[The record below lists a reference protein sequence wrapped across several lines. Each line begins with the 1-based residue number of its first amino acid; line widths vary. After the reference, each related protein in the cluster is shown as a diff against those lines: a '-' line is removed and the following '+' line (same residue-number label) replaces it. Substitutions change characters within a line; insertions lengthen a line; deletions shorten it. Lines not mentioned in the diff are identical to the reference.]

1 MARPGVKSQ
10 SKARPIADRINR
22 RLIIISKS
30 QSTNRHSQGF
40 SVVYVLTATMILI
53 AGTAALL
60 NQTTST
66 MLGSIFQGQSWQA
79 RTVARS
85 GMSYL
90 MGQINKEQNRHL
102 LAVLDSQIQEGQDRT
117 AENTLWSDSQAV
129 NYHFNPCIT
138 SRDSAGNIRKVPPRL
153 AEINLGLRQENNGFF
168 YISEDGVIS
177 KNRNGATRAFR
188 IISRDEADF
197 KLARKNNLR
206 LLDDEQT
213 RGIFRLSVESVIY
226 RSGQSDESISRTIL
240 QEDFAVIPKCC
251 KASFGG
257 YLDPSSNQQR
267 GHGSTNYA
275 INSSS
280 NLSSNSCMLPGQ
292 TPHGF
297 GIVVGAGGVGG
308 FIKATGGSTIR
319 DSSGAAIN
327 PIYCISANSSQCTSA
342 SNNSNNQMVRLDVT
356 LPPPP
361 QYPGGFN
368 GNPPALKSGAS
379 AVNQL
384 IQYNASTKQTIFNG
398 AGVTS
403 STQLPKNCTLYREA
417 VHCIYSSIEAD
428 SNDTLVFVSG
438 NNTRKIRLYFPA
450 GGDVIKQKGGGSIKH
465 CKDLGCT
472 VPVTNI
478 TDLSLFGCSL
488 QRKDPGCGAQNI
500 DIKGSGSGAGFY
512 VFAPEATI
520 NQTGAAG
527 FEGAIWAKG
536 IDMTG
541 TTAAA
546 TVPASGVADVFIL
559 LGMLTGA
566 DNTFSSSINGQASP
580 ATDLFAWDMKA
591 RSTSKIRYFG
601 N

>member
-1 MARPGVKSQ
+1 MARPGN
-10 SKARPIADRINR
+10 PIPSEIKPSAHRTFQRLSITKKLNSPDRYT
-22 RLIIISKS
+22 K
-30 QSTNRHSQGF
+30 GF
-40 SVVYVLTATMILI
+40 SVVYVLSATMILI

-66 MLGSIFQGQSWQA
+66 MIGSIFQGQSREA
-79 RTVARS
+79 RNVARS

-90 MGQINKEQNRHL
+90 MGQINKEQNRHI

-117 AENTLWSDSQAV
+117 VENTLWTHSQAT
-129 NYHFNPCIT
+129 NYHFNPCRT
-138 SRDSAGNIRKVPPRL
+138 FRDSAGNRINTPPRL
-153 AEINLGLRQENNGFF
+153 SDINLGIGQVNNGYF
-168 YISEDGVIS
+168 YISDDGIIS
-177 KNRNGATRAFR
+177 KNRNGATRAYR
-188 IISRDEADF
+188 IINRDRADF

-206 LLDDEQT
+206 LLDDEHT
-213 RGIFRLSVESVIY
+213 RGIFRLSVESAIY
-226 RSGQSDESISRTIL
+226 RNGQSNELISRTIL
-240 QEDFAVIPKCC
+240 QEDFTVIPKCC

-257 YLDPSSNQQR
+257 YLDPISNQQR
-267 GHGSTNYA
+267 GHGTTNYA
-275 INSSS
+275 ITNSSKIP
-280 NLSSNSCMLPGQ
+280 CMLPGL

-297 GIVVGAGGVGG
+297 GIVAGAGGVGG
-308 FIKATGGSTIR
+308 FIKATGRPTIR
-319 DSSGAAIN
+319 DSSGATIN

-342 SNNSNNQMVRLDVT
+342 FNNSNNQMDRLDVE

-368 GNPPALKSGAS
+368 GTPPTLKSGES

-384 IQYNASTKQTIFNG
+384 IQYNPSTKQTIFN
-398 AGVTS
+398 AARVTS
-403 STQLPKNCTLYREA
+403 STQLPNNCTLYREA

-428 SNDTLVFVSG
+428 SSDTLVFVSG
-438 NNTRKIRLYFPA
+438 NNTRKIRLYFPTS
-450 GGDVIKQKGGGSIKH
+450 GDVIKQKGDGRIKH

-478 TDLSLFGCSL
+478 TDLSFFGCSL

-500 DIKGSGSGAGFY
+500 DIKGSGSGADFY

-520 NQTGAAG
+520 NQTGTAAFQG
-527 FEGAIWAKG
+527 VIWAKG

-559 LGMLTGA
+559 LGILPGA
-566 DNTFSSSINGQASP
+566 DNTFSSSITGQASP
-580 ATDLFAWDMKA
+580 PTDLFAWDMKA
-591 RSTSKIRYFG
+591 RSTSQFRFFG

>member
-1 MARPGVKSQ
+1 MLS
-10 SKARPIADRINR
+10 
-22 RLIIISKS
+22 
-30 QSTNRHSQGF
+30 
-40 SVVYVLTATMILI
+40 ATMILI

-66 MLGSIFQGQSWQA
+66 MIGSIFQGQGREA
-79 RTVARS
+79 RNVARS

-90 MGQINKEQNRHL
+90 IGQINKEQNRHL
-102 LAVLDSQIQEGQDRT
+102 IAVLDSQIQEGQDRT

-138 SRDSAGNIRKVPPRL
+138 SLDSAGNIRKVPPRL

-168 YISEDGVIS
+168 YISEDGAIS

-188 IISRDEADF
+188 IVNRDRADF

-206 LLDDEQT
+206 LLDDEGT
-213 RGIFRLSVESVIY
+213 RGIFRLSVESAIY
-226 RSGQSDESISRTIL
+226 RNGQSNELISRTIL

-257 YLDPSSNQQR
+257 YLDPSSNKQR
-267 GHGSTNYA
+267 GHGTTNYA
-275 INSSS
+275 ITSSS
-280 NLSSNSCMLPGQ
+280 NLSNNLCMLPGLS
-292 TPHGF
+292 PHGF

-308 FIKATGGSTIR
+308 FIRATGSPTIR
-319 DSSGAAIN
+319 DSNETTID
-327 PIYCISANSSQCTSA
+327 PIYCISTNPSQCTSA
-342 SNNSNNQMVRLDVT
+342 YNNSTNKMVRLDVT

-368 GNPPALKSGAS
+368 GTPPILKSGAS
-379 AVNQL
+379 AANQL
-384 IQYNASTKQTIFNG
+384 CQYNDSTKQTICNA

-403 STQLPKNCTLYREA
+403 STQLPNNCKLYREA
-417 VHCIYSSIEAD
+417 VHCIYSSIEVN

-438 NNTRKIRLYFPA
+438 NNTRQIRLYFPA
-450 GGDVIKQKGGGSIKH
+450 SGDVIKQKGGGSIKH
-465 CKDLGCT
+465 CKDGCT
-472 VPVTNI
+472 APVTNI

-520 NQTGAAG
+520 NQTGTAAFQG
-527 FEGAIWAKG
+527 VIWAKG

-541 TTAAA
+541 TTAAP

-559 LGMLTGA
+559 LGILPGA
-566 DNTFSSSINGQASP
+566 DNTFSSSITGQASP
-580 ATDLFAWDMKA
+580 PTDLFAWDMKA
-591 RSTSKIRYFG
+591 RSTSRFRFFG
-601 N
+601 NY